1 MAYATGTATNFA
13 DLYNKL
19 RDFLTTDTALVT
31 AGQEWTQIAGP
42 TGTLTSADEIILQ
55 GPGTSGTDEILVGI
69 KPVTSVASDYYNL
82 EMFGLVSYNPAL
94 GGIQSQVGE
103 SLGRTL
109 LAWNS
114 PMTYWFVANGRRF
127 IVVIKVAT
135 TYHMAYCG
143 FILPYMI
150 PTLWPYP
157 LYIAGSSGNNTFRY
171 SQVSESVRNP
181 FAPGDFTAC
190 LCMPDGRFFE
200 VWNSYASP
208 GGTGDGSGSSWQDF
222 ARGVAPWLTD
232 ATSLRQMLDGGYA
245 LQQAEIVAT
254 NPHTAQ
260 YGALEGV
267 FRVSGFSNASENI
280 VTVGGVDHLVIQN
293 VYRTDAGNFA
303 AIRLE

>member
-1 MAYATGTATNFA
+1 MAYATGTASDFA

-19 RDFLTTDTALVT
+19 RDFLTTSVDLV
-31 AGQEWTQIAGP
+31 ADGEAWVQIAGP
-42 TGTLTSADEIILQ
+42 GGTLTDADEIILQ
-55 GPGTSGTDEILVGI
+55 GPGTTGTDEILVGI

-82 EMFGLVSYNPAL
+82 SMFGLVSYNPAL

-103 SLGRTL
+103 SLARTL

-127 IVVIKVAT
+127 IVVIKVAS

-143 FILPYMI
+143 FILPYML

-157 LYIAGSSGNNTFRY
+157 LYIAGSSGNSTFRY
-171 SQVSESVRNP
+171 SQTGEQVRNP
-181 FAPGDFTAC
+181 FSPGELTAC

-200 VWNSYASP
+200 VWNARVNNSNV
-208 GGTGDGSGSSWQDF
+208 GDGSGDNWTAFS
-222 ARGVAPWLTD
+222 RVVAPWYTD
-232 ATSLRQMLDGGYA
+232 TALQRELLDGGYP
-245 LQQAEIVAT
+245 LQPAEIVAT

-267 FRVSGFSNASENI
+267 YRVSGFSNSAENI
-280 VTVGGVDHLVIQN
+280 VTVGGVDHLVVPN
-293 VYRTDAGNFA
+293 VYRVDWSNFA